1 MLDDWM
7 RQVGTH
13 DTLRRCLVEY
23 ARQRGNEKMG
33 QIAWGEGNTFRKLAK
48 SMDKIGWR
56 RYMEGMI
63 SKEVLEIQAD
73 FTSVGARTMTTI
85 N

>member
-7 RQVGTH
+7 KRVGTH
-13 DTLRRCLVEY
+13 DTLRRCLVKY
-23 ARQRGNEKMG
+23 ARKRGNKKMS
-33 QIAWGEGNTFRKLAK
+33 QIAWGEGNKFRKLAK

-56 RYMEGMI
+56 KYMEGMI
-63 SKEVLEIQAD
+63 SKEVLEIQAE
-73 FTSVGARTMTTI
+73 FTAVGAGSMITS